1 MENKSKDTEKIKKP
15 EPKKPII
22 KPTIKP
28 KNTDQQK
35 NKKT

>member
-28 KNTDQQK
+28 KTLISK
-35 NKKT
+35 KIKKT